1 MRPLPII
8 VKGNSR
14 DNNRNVS
21 SNKMLN
27 NSVSNSSGRRLLPI
41 IAEDSNNR
49 VLNNV
54 SSKRQLHSDKSRKL
68 SSNVSNSRNVSSNK
82 VLSNSKNVSSNRQ
95 HNRKL
100 NSNVRLLNNSV
111 SKSSGVQLPLKT
123 QGNNNA
129 NNLLLRRIPKVLINR
144 RNRKRSVEG
153 SEMIKLPENSKKYS
167 LFSIN

>member
-27 NSVSNSSGRRLLPI
+27 NS
-41 IAEDSNNR
+41 
-49 VLNNV
+49 
-54 SSKRQLHSDKSRKL
+54 
-68 SSNVSNSRNVSSNK
+68 
-82 VLSNSKNVSSNRQ
+82 KNVSSNRQ

-100 NSNVRLLNNSV
+100 NSNSRDNSSNVRLLNNSV

>member
-54 SSKRQLHSDKSRKL
+54 
-68 SSNVSNSRNVSSNK
+68 
-82 VLSNSKNVSSNRQ
+82 
-95 HNRKL
+95 
-100 NSNVRLLNNSV
+100 SNVRLLNNSV